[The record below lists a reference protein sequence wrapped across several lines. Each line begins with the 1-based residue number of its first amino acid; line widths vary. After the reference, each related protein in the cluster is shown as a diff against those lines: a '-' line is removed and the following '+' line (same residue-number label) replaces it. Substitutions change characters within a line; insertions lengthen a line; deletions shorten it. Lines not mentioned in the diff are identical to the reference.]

1 MLISKA
7 QVETY
12 KSWDPREGKERDHAV
27 SQWTHRGLSVSDYS
41 PTAALT

>member
-1 MLISKA
+1 MLINLT

-12 KSWDPREGKERDHAV
+12 KIWDPREGKTDHAV

-41 PTAALT
+41 PAAAPS